1 MPTEKDFRQLL
12 ADNKP
17 LKIVGAINAY
27 SAILAER
34 SGHKCI
40 YLSGSGVASASY
52 GIPDLGLT
60 SLEDVLIDVRRIS
73 KSTSLPL
80 LVDIDTG
87 WGDGND
93 ISHSIKMM
101 IEAGAAAVHLEDQ
114 IEAKR
119 CGHRPNKKLITTDE
133 MCERIKTAVQGRG
146 DSELFIIARTD
157 AFASEGID
165 GCVKRARDYIDA
177 GADGIFLEAITSLQD
192 YKKLKDAI
200 QKPILANITEF
211 GKTPLFKDKELM
223 EAGVDMMLFPLSA
236 FRASSKATE
245 KVYESI
251 LKNGTQESVLD
262 IMQTRDELYERLDY
276 LNFEKNL
283 DEYIKNMEE
292 K

>member
-1 MPTEKDFRQLL
+1 MPTEKNFRQLL

-93 ISHSIKMM
+93 ISHSIKKM

-119 CGHRPNKKLITTDE
+119 CGHRPNKKLVTTDE

-157 AFASEGID
+157 AFASEGIN
-165 GCVKRARDYIDA
+165 GCIKRARDYIDA

-236 FRASSKATE
+236 FRASSKAAE

-283 DEYIKNMEE
+283 DEYIKNME
-292 K
+292 KK